1 VGLPQF
7 YLQLRQF
14 IGRTARI
21 GNKGTYSLFEVDSK
35 AKNTSSEVYF
45 KNKLEELRNN
55 AIIDLSGNSLPSE
68 N

>member
-1 VGLPQF
+1 
-7 YLQLRQF
+7 
-14 IGRTARI
+14 
-21 GNKGTYSLFEVDSK
+21 LFEVDNK